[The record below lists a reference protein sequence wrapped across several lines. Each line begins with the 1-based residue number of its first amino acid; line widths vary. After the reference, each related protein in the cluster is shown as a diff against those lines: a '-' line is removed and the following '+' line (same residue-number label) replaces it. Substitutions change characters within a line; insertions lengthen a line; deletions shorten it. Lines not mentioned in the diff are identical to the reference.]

1 MARAV
6 HLTRVVRA
14 PRAAVF
20 GACTTPDEVARW
32 WGPRGFTAPSVDLD
46 PRPGGRYRI
55 AMRPPEGEIFHVSG
69 EFREVTPPSRLAYTF
84 RYEEPDPDDR
94 ENLVTVSLRERGRAT
109 EVDVIQGPFVTE
121 ERRAL
126 HETGWTESLE
136 RLEELF
142 ARSLSRRGGASP
154 GPPGHPAPSPW

>member
-1 MARAV
+1 MARGV

-46 PRPGGRYRI
+46 PRPGGLYRI
-55 AMRPPEGEIFHVSG
+55 AMRPPEGEVFHVSG
-69 EFREVTPPSRLAYTF
+69 RFSEVDPPSRLAYTF
-84 RYEEPDPDDR
+84 RYEEPDPDDQ
-94 ENLVTVSLRERGRAT
+94 ENLVAVSLLEREGAT
-109 EVDVIQGPFVTE
+109 RIELTHGPFATE

-126 HETGWTESLE
+126 HEAGWSDTLD
-136 RLEELF
+136 RLEEL
-142 ARSLSRRGGASP
+142 LSS
-154 GPPGHPAPSPW
+154 

>member
-1 MARAV
+1 MARGV

-32 WGPRGFTAPSVDLD
+32 WGPRGFTVPSVDLD

-55 AMRPPEGEIFHVSG
+55 AMRPPEGAVFHVSG

-84 RYEEPDPDDR
+84 RYEEPDPDDQ
-94 ENLVTVSLRERGRAT
+94 ENLVAVSLLEWEGAT
-109 EVDVIQGPFVTE
+109 RIELTHGPFATE

-126 HETGWTESLE
+126 HEAGWTDTLD
-136 RLEELF
+136 RLEEL
-142 ARSLSRRGGASP
+142 LSS
-154 GPPGHPAPSPW
+154 